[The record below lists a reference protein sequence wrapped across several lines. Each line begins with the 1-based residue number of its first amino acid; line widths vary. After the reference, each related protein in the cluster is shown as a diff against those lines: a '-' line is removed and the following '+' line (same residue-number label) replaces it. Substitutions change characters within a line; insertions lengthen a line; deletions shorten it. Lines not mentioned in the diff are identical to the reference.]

1 MKSKIFSSLLVF
13 ITVLLFSS
21 CIFMGPSIKGNGN
34 VVEETRNVG
43 SFDEIKATRGMNVY
57 ISQGEEIKVRV
68 EADENLLD
76 AIETKV
82 EQNTLVVSTSK
93 NIRSSTSKKV
103 YVTVSEVN
111 SIKSTAGSNVYSENQ
126 IKAKSLDLTASAGSN
141 MHLDVEVR
149 RLNVSASAGSNIK
162 LEGRS
167 EVFVAK
173 ASAGSNIKAEDLITG
188 ECEAR
193 ASSGANIWI
202 EVQNKLD
209 GHASSGG
216 NVFYSGNPQ
225 SINTENS
232 SGGNVK
238 KN

>member
-82 EQNTLVVSTSK
+82 EENTLVVSTSK

-103 YVTVSEVN
+103 YVTLSEVN

-126 IKAKSLDLTASAGSN
+126 IKAKSLDLAASAGSN
-141 MHLDVEVR
+141 MRLDVDVR

-167 EVFVAK
+167 EEFVGK
-173 ASAGSNIKAEDLITG
+173 ASAGSNIKAEDLIAG

>member
-126 IKAKSLDLTASAGSN
+126 IKAKSLDLAASAGSN